1 MTDSYPTLEP
11 PAAAKPPWYR
21 RRAILVSLGVVI
33 VLAITVITDLP
44 THTSIAAQVS
54 EETTVLNE
62 VKSDAAP
69 CVTAVGEAFGF
80 YADVTKGSL
89 TPSEQAS
96 LPRLLQDDQ
105 ASCSFTSEY
114 VYDLSGIEVPGTA
127 AGRDVG
133 GLVSTVTLW
142 VTSDALA
149 AIDAIIDLTTD
160 PTNAT
165 QVAALGK
172 AERLL
177 ASDRAS
183 VDAELHAA
191 DGALGGAHLPSPG
204 LPTLPSPVGA
214 S

>member
-1 MTDSYPTLEP
+1 VTDSDPNPELRAP
-11 PAAAKPPWYR
+11 AKPPWYR
-21 RRAILVSLGVVI
+21 RRAILLSLGVAI

-62 VKSDAAP
+62 VTSDAAP
-69 CVTAVGEAFGF
+69 CVAAVGEAFGF

-96 LPRLLQDDQ
+96 LPALLRDDQ

-133 GLVSTVTLW
+133 GLVSTITLW

-149 AIDAIIDLTTD
+149 AIDAIDELTTD

-165 QVAALGK
+165 QVAALDK

-183 VDAELHAA
+183 VNAELHAA

-204 LPTLPSPVGA
+204 LPALPSPA
-214 S
+214 ADS

>member
-1 MTDSYPTLEP
+1 
-11 PAAAKPPWYR
+11 
-21 RRAILVSLGVVI
+21 
-33 VLAITVITDLP
+33 
-44 THTSIAAQVS
+44 
-54 EETTVLNE
+54 
-62 VKSDAAP
+62 
-69 CVTAVGEAFGF
+69 
-80 YADVTKGSL
+80 
-89 TPSEQAS
+89 
-96 LPRLLQDDQ
+96 
-105 ASCSFTSEY
+105 
-114 VYDLSGIEVPGTA
+114 
-127 AGRDVG
+127 VG